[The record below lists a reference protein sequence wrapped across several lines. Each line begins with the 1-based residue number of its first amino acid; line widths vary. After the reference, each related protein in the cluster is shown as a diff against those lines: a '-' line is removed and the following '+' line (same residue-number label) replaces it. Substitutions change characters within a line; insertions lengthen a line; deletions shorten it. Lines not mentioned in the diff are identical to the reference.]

1 MAHTSIPRS
10 PVYASPSCNTYVTWR
25 NHGTHSNESCRTH
38 QYRDHLHDLCMFH
51 PPATCMRHDSF
62 MSHVGASGVTHMH
75 PPQLPQWPV
84 WRSFLQHE
92 YDMTHSCHTYEW
104 VMSHIGMPH
113 LFGRCAWRDSFMAH
127 VEMSHVTH
135 GNESCHTW
143 KWSMA
148 HVGMSHVTCRNSSC
162 HKYRMAKM
170 HRLPSLDRV
179 ISAKEPYN

>member
-10 PVYASPSCNTYVTWR
+10 PVYASPSCNMYVTWR

-62 MSHVGASGVTHMH
+62 MSHVGASVVTHMH

-92 YDMTHSCHTYEW
+92 YDMTHYSAKETNIFNNILQKKPIFSRRLLVIAYECKTFLT
-104 VMSHIGMPH
+104 SRHSPQ
-113 LFGRCAWRDSFMAH
+113 
-127 VEMSHVTH
+127 
-135 GNESCHTW
+135 
-143 KWSMA
+143 
-148 HVGMSHVTCRNSSC
+148 
-162 HKYRMAKM
+162 AKM
-170 HRLPSLDRV
+170 HRLPSLERV

>member
-62 MSHVGASGVTHMH
+62 MSHVGTSGVTHIH
-75 PPQLPQWPV
+75 TISRNYLSDLCVTQLSATWT
-84 WRSFLQHE
+84 WH
-92 YDMTHSCHTYEW
+92 
-104 VMSHIGMPH
+104 
-113 LFGRCAWRDSFMAH
+113 DSFMSH
-127 VEMSHVTH
+127 VRMGHVTH
-135 GNESCHTW
+135 WNASPFWKMYVTWRIHGTRRNESCHTW
-143 KWSMA
+143 KRSRA
-148 HVGMSHVTCRNSSC
+148 HVGKSHVTCRNSSC
-162 HKYRMAKM
+162 HKYRVAKM